1 MRTARPSASDA
12 RLVGV
17 VLGLLASLVLA
28 GCELFTRP
36 VAPTEPATALGAPT
50 ATAPATA
57 SAPVA
62 PAHAPVEEVAL
73 RLMRAAAACDRTA
86 ALADVGNAEDAHEL
100 MTRELDRTAVDEDTA
115 RFLDK
120 QCKRLGGSHHGQIL
134 EARLEGSRHMS
145 ARTEHILV
153 RDVDIL
159 AVTVTVRVD
168 GAKAPERVT
177 LHFFETSRGFRF
189 TPRP

>member
-1 MRTARPSASDA
+1 MSDA
-12 RLVGV
+12 RPVGLDLLRLLTLLAALPLLA
-17 VLGLLASLVLA
+17 VLG
-28 GCELFTRP
+28 GCELFARP
-36 VAPTEPATALGAPT
+36 APPTGPATAPGA
-50 ATAPATA
+50 A
-57 SAPVA
+57 SASVPTS
-62 PAHAPVEEVAL
+62 PAHAPVEEIAL
-73 RLMRAAAACDRTA
+73 RLMRAAVACDRTA

-100 MTRELDRTAVDEDTA
+100 MTRELDRTAIDEDTA

-120 QCKRLGGSHHGQIL
+120 QCKRLGGSHHGQVL
-134 EARLEGSRHMS
+134 EAHLDGSRHMS

-177 LHFFETSRGFRF
+177 LHFVETSRGFRF

>member
-1 MRTARPSASDA
+1 M
-12 RLVGV
+12 V
-17 VLGLLASLVLA
+17 VLRNVHTTSRRFVFASLLPVLA
-28 GCELFTRP
+28 VLGGCELFARP
-36 VAPTEPATALGAPT
+36 AAP
-50 ATAPATA
+50 TAPATPPRGA
-57 SAPVA
+57 SAPTTSVPA
-62 PAHAPVEEVAL
+62 TPAHAPVEEVAL

-86 ALADVGNAEDAHEL
+86 ALADVGNADDAHEL
-100 MTRELDRTAVDEDTA
+100 MTRELDRTAIDEDTA

-134 EARLEGSRHMS
+134 EAHLDGSRHMS
-145 ARTEHILV
+145 AKTEHILV

>member
-1 MRTARPSASDA
+1 MSDA
-12 RLVGV
+12 RPVGLDLLRLLTLLAALPV
-17 VLGLLASLVLA
+17 LAVLG
-28 GCELFTRP
+28 GCELFARP
-36 VAPTEPATALGAPT
+36 APPTGPATAPGAASVPT
-50 ATAPATA
+50 PTA
-57 SAPVA
+57 SAPAA

-73 RLMRAAAACDRTA
+73 RLMRAAVACDRTA

-100 MTRELDRTAVDEDTA
+100 MTRELDRTAIDEDTA

-120 QCKRLGGSHHGQIL
+120 QCKRLGGSHHGQVL
-134 EARLEGSRHMS
+134 EAHLDGSRHMS

>member
-1 MRTARPSASDA
+1 M
-12 RLVGV
+12 
-17 VLGLLASLVLA
+17 
-28 GCELFTRP
+28 
-36 VAPTEPATALGAPT
+36 
-50 ATAPATA
+50 
-57 SAPVA
+57 
-62 PAHAPVEEVAL
+62 
-73 RLMRAAAACDRTA
+73 
-86 ALADVGNAEDAHEL
+86 GNAEDAHEL
-100 MTRELDRTAVDEDTA
+100 MTRELDRTAIDEDTA

-120 QCKRLGGSHHGQIL
+120 QCKRLGGSHHGQVL
-134 EARLEGSRHMS
+134 EAHLDGSRHMS